1 MAILDPSHDRLIA
14 FLRSE
19 GYRAGDVIPT
29 EPALAAKLNVSRQS
43 LRETLAGLQ
52 ALGVV
57 QARQGARRRL
67 VGFDPG
73 AFGRN
78 LGLSLPYS
86 GDSLQEL
93 LEVRRVLEVTYFRK
107 AIPTLTSRRLRHLR
121 EQADRMAEK
130 ARSGHTFLDE
140 DEQFH
145 ALLYEG
151 LENSTLEG
159 ILSGFWHYFK
169 AASEVVTTGQDLP
182 KTAAVHADIVDAI
195 EHGDP
200 ELASHRLDI
209 HFFDVRRRVALLP
222 AELSSERVA
231 HVS

>member
-1 MAILDPSHDRLIA
+1 MASLNPSHDRLIA
-14 FLRSE
+14 LLRIE
-19 GYRAGDVIPT
+19 GYRAGDAIPT
-29 EPALAAKLNVSRQS
+29 EPALAAKLNMSRQGV
-43 LRETLAGLQ
+43 RETLAGLQ

-93 LEVRRVLEVTYFRK
+93 LEVRRVLEVSYFRK
-107 AIPTLTSRRLRHLR
+107 AIPTLNPRRIRQLR
-121 EQADRMAEK
+121 ELTDRMADR
-130 ARSGHTFLDE
+130 ASQNQTFLEE
-140 DEQFH
+140 DERFH
-145 ALLYEG
+145 VLLYEG
-151 LENSTLEG
+151 LENRTLEG

-169 AASEVVTTGQDLP
+169 AASASVTTGRDLP
-182 KTAAVHADIVDAI
+182 KTAAVHSDIVDAI

-200 ELASHRLDI
+200 ELAAHRLDI
-209 HFFDVRRRVALLP
+209 HFFDVRRRVSHLP
-222 AELSSERVA
+222 AELSSA
-231 HVS
+231 HVTQVS